1 MISKDTLYY
10 VKNRSASTVIYRIPE
25 LNNLRRSWTPGEI
38 KKISFN
44 EMEQLSYQP
53 GGRELMAN
61 FLQVVD
67 EAVTEDLGIHREPE
81 YNMSEAEIVKLI
93 REDSLDAFLDALDF
107 APIGVIDLIKKFSVS
122 LPITDIDKRAA
133 LLEKT
138 GFNVDK
144 AIENDRL
151 DKQSEEGNSAQPV
164 ERRVKP
170 AENQTPGRRTTG
182 KEYKIVGESTE
193 K

>member
-1 MISKDTLYY
+1 MTEISKDTMYK
-10 VKNRSASTVIYRIPE
+10 VRNRSASTVIYRIPE
-25 LNNLRRSWTPGEI
+25 MNNLRRTWTPGEV
-38 KKISFN
+38 KRISYN

-53 GGRELMAN
+53 GGLELMAN
-61 FLQVVD
+61 FLQVIN
-67 EAVTEDLGIHREPE
+67 EEVTENLGINREPE
-81 YNMSEAEIVKLI
+81 YNMDEAAIVKLI

-122 LPITDIDKRAA
+122 LPITDIEKRQA

-144 AIENDRL
+144 AIENERL
-151 DKQSEEGNSAQPV
+151 DKQNEEGAAKPAT

-170 AENQTPGRRTTG
+170 AEAQNTGRRTVG
-182 KEYKIVGESTE
+182 KEYKVVG
-193 K
+193 